1 MEVKETAACGIS
13 EREFAIELENDEI
26 EEIYRVFL
34 HAQEGSG
41 FYDEDFLEDLK
52 LQMSFIIG
60 RSLEEDPSEDTT
72 DGEIHWEDAGS
83 FYNLAFNETGARKL
97 YQILLSI
104 EHPGDGFDKELNS
117 KLLEQMMEIA
127 PNQLEN
133 LPVIN
138 R

>member
-13 EREFAIELENDEI
+13 EREFAIEFETDEI

-34 HAQEGSG
+34 YAQEGSG

-60 RSLEEDPSEDTT
+60 RSLEEELSEDTT
-72 DGEIHWEDAGS
+72 EGGIHWEDTGS
-83 FYNLAFNETGARKL
+83 FYTLAFNETGARKL
-97 YQILLSI
+97 YQILLSV
-104 EHPGDGFDKELNS
+104 EHPGDVLDKELNW
-117 KLLEQMMEIA
+117 KLLEQMLEIA